1 MCEKNY
7 YKITMAY
14 DGTNYCGWQI
24 QINGPSIHAE
34 IMKAGSKFLEVGFTI
49 TGCSR
54 TDSGVHALGYVALLV
69 TEKDLEE
76 SRVIGALNAYLPKD
90 IVVHKAERVNKD
102 FHPRYKAKNKHY
114 RYTIYNNN
122 FPIPQYLYFSYFCYK
137 ELDIEGMKTA
147 ARAFVGTHDF
157 IGFSSY
163 KTTVEDTVRIIE
175 SCSVKKENHHIH
187 IDIVGNGFLYN
198 MVRII
203 VGSLIDVGTGKL
215 KAEDMVSILASKD
228 RNKAKI
234 TAPACGLTLV
244 GLEYL

>member
-24 QINGPSIHAE
+24 QKNGPSIHAE
-34 IMKAGSKFLEVGFTI
+34 IMKAGSEFLEEGFTI

-69 TEKDLEE
+69 TEKNLEE
-76 SRVIGALNAYLPKD
+76 LRVSGALNAHLPKN
-90 IVVHKAERVNKD
+90 IVVYNVERVNKE

-114 RYTIYNNN
+114 RYTIFNYNY
-122 FPIPQYLYFSYFCYK
+122 PIPQYLYFSHYYFK
-137 ELDIEGMKTA
+137 DLDFEAMKKA
-147 ARAFVGTHDF
+147 ASYFVGTHDF
-157 IGFSSY
+157 IGFSSK

-175 SCSVKKENHHIH
+175 SCSVSKDNHQIH

-198 MVRII
+198 MVRIM
-203 VGSLIDVGTGKL
+203 VGSLIEVGAGKL
-215 KAEDMVSILASKD
+215 KTEDIVSILASKD
-228 RNKAKI
+228 RDKSNK

-244 GLEYL
+244 GIEYL